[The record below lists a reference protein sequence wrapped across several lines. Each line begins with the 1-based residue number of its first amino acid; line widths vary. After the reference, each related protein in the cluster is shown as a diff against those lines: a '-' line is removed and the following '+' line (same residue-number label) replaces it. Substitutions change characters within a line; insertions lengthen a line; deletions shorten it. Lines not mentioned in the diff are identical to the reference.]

1 MAQIEKRF
9 QTVLTVPKVWSSLL
23 GIQSFDDLGAFLER
37 RPPPK
42 ASGLQVMTKAD
53 YPRPIQHDR
62 REVSFSEDDCIACLE
77 LISGNENYYTLAS
90 IILPTGERYA
100 QSEVSYEVK
109 PKVTLEIR
117 DLAKF
122 TWQQKLG

>member
-9 QTVLTVPKVWSSLL
+9 QTILTVPKVWSSLL
-23 GIQSFDDLGAFLER
+23 EIQSFDDLGAFLER
-37 RPPPK
+37 RPPPE

-53 YPRPIQHDR
+53 YPRPIQYDR
-62 REVSFSEDDCIACLE
+62 REVSFSEDDCTICLE
-77 LISGNENYYTLAS
+77 LISGNENYYTLPS
-90 IILPTGERYA
+90 VILPTGERYA
-100 QSEVSYEVK
+100 QSEVSYEVA

-117 DLAKF
+117 GLAKF